1 MPEVDSGFWSDLE
14 AQGFSKNAVDAA
26 KADVEAKR
34 NYVRTFENTDA
45 GAQVLAELRRLF
57 LDRDVQPSESDAA
70 LRHME
75 GQRSVV
81 RHILRQIEAGKR

>member
-1 MPEVDSGFWSDLE
+1 MGFWSDLE
-14 AQGFSKNAVDAA
+14 AQGYSKDAVDAV
-26 KADVEAKR
+26 KADIEAKR

-45 GAQVLAELRRLF
+45 GALVLAELRRLF
-57 LDRDVQPSESDAA
+57 LDKEAQPTESDAA
-70 LRHME
+70 LRHLE